1 MIRTQISITDEQ
13 ARRLRRAAA
22 GRDISIAHLV
32 REAIDAYV
40 TDVDAGRRGRLDRA
54 LAAAGRFNSGLTDV
68 SDRHDDYLA
77 EDPAGW

>member
-40 TDVDAGRRGRLDRA
+40 TDADAGRGGRIERA
-54 LAAAGRFNSGLTDV
+54 LAAAGRFDSGLTDV
-68 SDRHDDYLA
+68 SHRHDDYLA
-77 EDPAGW
+77 EDPSGW

>member
-1 MIRTQISITDEQ
+1 MIRTQISITEEQ

-22 GRDISIAHLV
+22 GRDVSIAHLV

-40 TDVDAGRRGRLDRA
+40 ADGEGDRQSRVERA
-54 LAAAGRFNSGLTDV
+54 LAAAGRFDSRLTDV
-68 SDRHDDYLA
+68 SERHDDYLA

>member
-22 GRDISIAHLV
+22 GRAVSVARLI

-40 TDVDAGRRGRLDRA
+40 TDADAGREARVERA
-54 LAAAGRFNSGLTDV
+54 LAAAGGFDSGLADV
-68 SDRHDDYLA
+68 SERHDDYLA
-77 EDPAGW
+77 QDPPGW